1 MIPFQTGN
9 KITDSSQLFGREDQ
23 KRMLLNSAE
32 RHENVG
38 LIGSRRFGKTWLL
51 QSVYNLILENKKE
64 IVPAFFDAHGL
75 SIKNDT
81 DLVYR
86 KIVSLILTELC
97 HRNVL
102 PEGELV
108 LSRLIKIQICDD
120 LESNEE
126 VLSKLSSER
135 QRSSLEKII
144 MLLRDKNIHVI
155 CIFDEVEYLLL
166 EALNEVKDFARI
178 RVLAQNEEMFNFW
191 IASSVGWDELC
202 SKTGSPEL
210 NGGLTPILVSPL
222 SQKDFSDMWDY
233 EVAGVE
239 NQTMKNFLNN
249 VKNYAF
255 DKSGGVP
262 FYAKEIGKYIC
273 TCNKQI
279 YPDYS
284 IVRSHLKLLWNNR
297 FIDDIEHEVLKK
309 LVQKEIETGEIVP
322 DGITS
327 LKDKG
332 LIVIKSNKYCLNF
345 GFLKDYIKSLSEHI
359 EVNKNE
365 DSDTEWQKYDIAD
378 LVQNIVFYRKRL
390 NTHWKDNNLYRHRS
404 DGSTRRNSLFEARD
418 EDSNLFD
425 ILKKKCVDR
434 DTYTSFTGA
443 LYTLYYEGSYSGNA
457 LPSGFDMNSIS
468 GYQSTLPP
476 AIKIV
481 DAQRHMFLHP
491 NYSPNYATQITAE
504 EVYDILNDGKNF
516 VSKEEYETVQKK
528 VLIIIVKELAS
539 MLKYIKTLR

>member
-9 KITDSSQLFGREDQ
+9 KITDKTQLFGREDQ
-23 KRMLLNSAE
+23 MRMLLNSAV

-38 LIGSRRFGKTWLL
+38 IIGSRRFGKTWLL
-51 QSVYNLILENKKE
+51 QCAYNSISQDMDK
-64 IVPAFFDAHGL
+64 IIPVFFDAHGL
-75 SIKNDT
+75 SIKNNT

-86 KIVSLILTELC
+86 KVVSLILAELC
-97 HRNVL
+97 RRNIL
-102 PEGELV
+102 TEGELV
-108 LSRLIKIQICDD
+108 LSRLIKIHICDD
-120 LESNEE
+120 LESNEDE
-126 VLSKLSSER
+126 LSNLSSER
-135 QRSSLEKII
+135 QRSSLEKVIK
-144 MLLRDKNIHVI
+144 LLRDKDIHVI

-166 EALNEVKDFARI
+166 EALNEVRDFARF

-210 NGGLTPILVSPL
+210 NGGLTPIHVSPL
-222 SQKDFSDMWDY
+222 SQKEFSDMWDY
-233 EVAGVE
+233 EIAGVKDP
-239 NQTMKNFLNN
+239 TIKGFLSK

-255 DKSGGVP
+255 EKSGGVP

-273 TCNKQI
+273 TCNKKL
-279 YPDYS
+279 YPEYS
-284 IVRSHLKLLWNNR
+284 IVRPHLKLLWNNR
-297 FIDDIEHEVLKK
+297 FIDDVEREVLNK
-309 LVQKEIETGEIVP
+309 LAQKEIEKGEVVP
-322 DGITS
+322 EGITS
-327 LKDKG
+327 LKEKG
-332 LIVIKSNKYCLNF
+332 LIVLEANKYYLNF
-345 GFLKDYIKSLSEHI
+345 GFLKDFIKASSEGIDAYID
-359 EVNKNE
+359 V
-365 DSDTEWQKYDIAD
+365 DSDTEWEKYDIAD

-390 NTHWKDNNLYRHRS
+390 NTHWKDNNLYHHRS

-425 ILKKKCVDR
+425 ILKKKCIDR

-457 LPSGFDMNSIS
+457 LPRGFDMNTNN

-491 NYSPNYATQITAE
+491 NYSPNYSTQITAE
-504 EVYDILNDGKNF
+504 EVYDILSNGKNF
-516 VSKEEYETVQKK
+516 VSEEEYGIVQKK
-528 VLIIIVKELAS
+528 VLIIIVKELAC
-539 MLKYIKTLR
+539 MLKHIKTLR